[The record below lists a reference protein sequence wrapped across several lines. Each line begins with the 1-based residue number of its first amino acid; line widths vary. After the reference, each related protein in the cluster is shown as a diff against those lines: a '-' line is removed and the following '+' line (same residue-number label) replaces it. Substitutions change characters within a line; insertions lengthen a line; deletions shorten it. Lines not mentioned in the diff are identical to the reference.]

1 MNNEIEME
9 MQAMT
14 EIKVLADMN
23 YLLAFAS
30 NFCLVYLMCIAGS
43 ITREV
48 YAYKKDSGQTFRISK
63 ILLSALLATV
73 IMLAVIE
80 YIDLPFPVL
89 GMICYFFGMWGY
101 HLINFILRAKY
112 VAIFIKD
119 ILKEL
124 GNPILKGTAN
134 AIDEIRKE
142 AKEDLKES
150 EKKEQ
155 EKGIKAR
162 RARKANDGTPKIQ
175 AKTPPKEL
183 TVEDK
188 HEIVNNVYKDFGQ
201 MDEQIIRGK
210 IRSFNNGDRGNKAQ

>member
-1 MNNEIEME
+1 MAEVKI
-9 MQAMT
+9 
-14 EIKVLADMN
+14 LADAN
-23 YLLAFAS
+23 ILLMYAS
-30 NFCLVYLMCIAGS
+30 NFCLVYLMCVAGS

-80 YIDLPFPVL
+80 YVDLPFPVL

-142 AKEDLKES
+142 AKEDLKE
-150 EKKEQ
+150 EAKKKEA
-155 EKGIKAR
+155 EKESKTTELIP
-162 RARKANDGTPKIQ
+162 RANGKHQ
-175 AKTPPKEL
+175 KEM

-188 HEIVNNVYKDFGQ
+188 HAVVNRVYSRFDTTE
-201 MDEQIIRGK
+201 EQLLRNK
-210 IRSFNNGDRGNKAQ
+210 IRSIGGNNSTSNRDNNTQ

>member
-1 MNNEIEME
+1 
-9 MQAMT
+9 MT
-14 EIKVLADMN
+14 EVKVLTDVN
-23 YLLAFAS
+23 SLLMYGS
-30 NFCLVYLMCIAGS
+30 NFCLVYMMCVAGS

-80 YIDLPFPVL
+80 YVDLPFPVL

-142 AKEDLKES
+142 AKEDD
-150 EKKEQ
+150 KKEQ
-155 EKGIKAR
+155 EKKDKEKVHQQMGSIPPR
-162 RARKANDGTPKIQ
+162 GTHPKEKESPVKI
-175 AKTPPKEL
+175 PPKSPKDM

-188 HEIVNNVYKDFGQ
+188 HEIVSRVYSGFPT
-201 MDEQIIRGK
+201 MDEQIIRNK
-210 IRSFNNGDRGNKAQ
+210 IRRSVDRNKQDPKTD

>member
-1 MNNEIEME
+1 
-9 MQAMT
+9 MT
-14 EIKVLADMN
+14 EIKLLVDMN
-23 YLLAFAS
+23 YLLMYAS
-30 NFCLVYLMCIAGS
+30 NFCLVYLMCVAGS

-48 YAYKKDSGQTFRISK
+48 YAYKKDSGQKFRISK

-73 IMLAVIE
+73 ILLAVIE

-101 HLINFILRAKY
+101 HLINFLLRAKY

-142 AKEDLKES
+142 SKEES
-150 EKKEQ
+150 KNTEKEKKPRNNPDV
-155 EKGIKAR
+155 IDI
-162 RARKANDGTPKIQ
+162 RKSRTIGN
-175 AKTPPKEL
+175 KTISSDMS
-183 TVEDK
+183 VDDK
-188 HEIVNNVYKDFGQ
+188 HAVVNSIYEDFGS
-201 MDEQIIRGK
+201 MDEQLLRNK
-210 IRSFNNGDRGNKAQ
+210 IRSIDNEKK

>member
-1 MNNEIEME
+1 
-9 MQAMT
+9 MT
-14 EIKVLADMN
+14 EAKIIANMSS
-23 YLLAFAS
+23 LLMYGS
-30 NFCLVYLMCIAGS
+30 NFCLVYLMSVAGS

-63 ILLSALLATV
+63 ILLSALLSAV

-119 ILKEL
+119 ILKEV

-142 AKEDLKES
+142 AKEDKEDQDKKNQSDAKNLKR
-150 EKKEQ
+150 
-155 EKGIKAR
+155 GIK
-162 RARKANDGTPKIQ
+162 KAHETQKKSVPKIQ
-175 AKTPPKEL
+175 GKPSEKEL
-183 TVEDK
+183 TIEDK
-188 HEIVNNVYKDFGQ
+188 HAMVNDVYKDFPSI
-201 MDEQIIRGK
+201 DEKNIRAK
-210 IRSFNNGDRGNKAQ
+210 IRSINGTDKKSS

>member
-1 MNNEIEME
+1 
-9 MQAMT
+9 MT
-14 EIKVLADMN
+14 EVKILTDMN
-23 YLLAFAS
+23 SLLMYGS
-30 NFCLVYLMCIAGS
+30 NFCLVYLMCVAGS

-80 YIDLPFPVL
+80 YVDLPFPVL

-101 HLINFILRAKY
+101 HLINFLLRAKY

-142 AKEDLKES
+142 AKEDQKEL
-150 EKKEQ
+150 EKKKGQ
-155 EKGIKAR
+155 ETPAPQVPS
-162 RARKANDGTPKIQ
+162 ARKAIDQKKTSKYSGTKMSD
-175 AKTPPKEL
+175 L
-183 TVEDK
+183 SVDDK
-188 HEIVNNVYKDFGQ
+188 HAVVNSVYKNFNSV
-201 MDEQIIRGK
+201 DEQILRKK
-210 IRSFNNGDRGNKAQ
+210 IRSINGYKKDED

>member
-1 MNNEIEME
+1 
-9 MQAMT
+9 MT
-14 EIKVLADMN
+14 EIKLLVDMN
-23 YLLAFAS
+23 YLLMYAS
-30 NFCLVYLMCIAGS
+30 NFCLVYLMCVAGS

-48 YAYKKDSGQTFRISK
+48 YAYKKDSGQKFRISK

-80 YIDLPFPVL
+80 YVDLPFPVL

-101 HLINFILRAKY
+101 HLINFLLRAKY

-142 AKEDLKES
+142 SKEES
-150 EKKEQ
+150 KNTEKEKKPRNNPDV
-155 EKGIKAR
+155 IDI
-162 RARKANDGTPKIQ
+162 RKSRTIGN
-175 AKTPPKEL
+175 KTISADMS
-183 TVEDK
+183 VDDK
-188 HEIVNNVYKDFGQ
+188 HAVVNSIYEDFGS
-201 MDEQIIRGK
+201 MDEQLLRNK
-210 IRSFNNGDRGNKAQ
+210 IRSIDNDKK

>member
-1 MNNEIEME
+1 
-9 MQAMT
+9 
-14 EIKVLADMN
+14 
-23 YLLAFAS
+23 
-30 NFCLVYLMCIAGS
+30 MCVAGS

-48 YAYKKDSGQTFRISK
+48 YAYKKDSGQKFRISK

-73 IMLAVIE
+73 ILLAVIE

-101 HLINFILRAKY
+101 HLINFLLRAKY

-142 AKEDLKES
+142 SKEES
-150 EKKEQ
+150 KNTEKEKKPRSNPDV
-155 EKGIKAR
+155 IDI
-162 RARKANDGTPKIQ
+162 RKSRTIGN
-175 AKTPPKEL
+175 KTISSDMS
-183 TVEDK
+183 VDDK
-188 HEIVNNVYKDFGQ
+188 HAVVNSIYEDFGS
-201 MDEQIIRGK
+201 MDEQLLRNK
-210 IRSFNNGDRGNKAQ
+210 IRSIDNEKK

>member
-1 MNNEIEME
+1 
-9 MQAMT
+9 MT
-14 EIKVLADMN
+14 EIKLLVDMN
-23 YLLAFAS
+23 YLLMYAS
-30 NFCLVYLMCIAGS
+30 NFCLVYLMCVAGS

-48 YAYKKDSGQTFRISK
+48 YAYKKDSGQKFRISK

-73 IMLAVIE
+73 ILLAVIE

-101 HLINFILRAKY
+101 HLINFLLRAKY

-142 AKEDLKES
+142 SKEES
-150 EKKEQ
+150 KNTEKEKKPRSNPDV
-155 EKGIKAR
+155 IDI
-162 RARKANDGTPKIQ
+162 RKSRTIGN
-175 AKTPPKEL
+175 KTISSDMS
-183 TVEDK
+183 VDDK
-188 HEIVNNVYKDFGQ
+188 HAVVNSIYEDFGS
-201 MDEQIIRGK
+201 MDEQLLRNK
-210 IRSFNNGDRGNKAQ
+210 IRSIDNEKK

>member
-1 MNNEIEME
+1 ME
-9 MQAMT
+9 NKTMT
-14 EIKVLADMN
+14 EIKLLVDMN
-23 YLLAFAS
+23 YLLMYAS
-30 NFCLVYLMCIAGS
+30 NFCLVYLMCVAGS

-48 YAYKKDSGQTFRISK
+48 YAYKKDNGQKFRISK

-101 HLINFILRAKY
+101 HLINFLLRAKY

-142 AKEDLKES
+142 SKEES
-150 EKKEQ
+150 KNTEKEKKPRNNPDV
-155 EKGIKAR
+155 IDI
-162 RARKANDGTPKIQ
+162 RKSRTIGN
-175 AKTPPKEL
+175 KTISADMS
-183 TVEDK
+183 VDDK
-188 HEIVNNVYKDFGQ
+188 HAVVNSIYEDFGS
-201 MDEQIIRGK
+201 MDEQLLRNK
-210 IRSFNNGDRGNKAQ
+210 IRSIDNDKK

>member
-1 MNNEIEME
+1 
-9 MQAMT
+9 MT
-14 EIKVLADMN
+14 EVKILTDMN
-23 YLLAFAS
+23 SLLMYGS
-30 NFCLVYLMCIAGS
+30 NFCLVYLMCVAGS

-80 YIDLPFPVL
+80 YVDLPFPVL

-101 HLINFILRAKY
+101 HLINFLLRAKY

-142 AKEDLKES
+142 AKEDQKEL
-150 EKKEQ
+150 EKKKGQ
-155 EKGIKAR
+155 E
-162 RARKANDGTPKIQ
+162 TPAPQLQK
-175 AKTPPKEL
+175 
-183 TVEDK
+183 
-188 HEIVNNVYKDFGQ
+188 
-201 MDEQIIRGK
+201 
-210 IRSFNNGDRGNKAQ
+210 NK

>member
-1 MNNEIEME
+1 
-9 MQAMT
+9 MT
-14 EIKVLADMN
+14 EVKFLTDAN
-23 YLLAFAS
+23 SLLMYGS
-30 NFCLVYLMCIAGS
+30 NFCLVYLMCVAGS

-63 ILLSALLATV
+63 ILLSALLAAV

-80 YIDLPFPVL
+80 YVDLPFPVL

-142 AKEDLKES
+142 AKEDLKE
-150 EKKEQ
+150 EENKRKEQ
-155 EKGIKAR
+155 EGSKPAATIDIDTKVS
-162 RARKANDGTPKIQ
+162 KNMST
-175 AKTPPKEL
+175 
-183 TVEDK
+183 EDK
-188 HEIVNNVYKDFGQ
+188 HAVVNKVYSNFNSV
-201 MDEQIIRGK
+201 EERVLRNK
-210 IRSFNNGDRGNKAQ
+210 IRSINNGGRGNKAQ

>member
-1 MNNEIEME
+1 
-9 MQAMT
+9 MT
-14 EIKVLADMN
+14 EIKLLVDMN
-23 YLLAFAS
+23 YLLMYAS
-30 NFCLVYLMCIAGS
+30 NFCLVYLMCVAGS

-48 YAYKKDSGQTFRISK
+48 YAYKKDSGQKFRISK

-101 HLINFILRAKY
+101 HLINFLLRAKY

-142 AKEDLKES
+142 SKEES
-150 EKKEQ
+150 KNTEKEKKPRNNPDV
-155 EKGIKAR
+155 IDI
-162 RARKANDGTPKIQ
+162 RKSRTIGN
-175 AKTPPKEL
+175 KTISADMS
-183 TVEDK
+183 VDDK
-188 HEIVNNVYKDFGQ
+188 HAVVNSIYEDFGS
-201 MDEQIIRGK
+201 MDEQLLRNK
-210 IRSFNNGDRGNKAQ
+210 IRSIDNEKK

>member
-1 MNNEIEME
+1 
-9 MQAMT
+9 MT
-14 EIKVLADMN
+14 EAKVLTDMN
-23 YLLAFAS
+23 SLLTYGS
-30 NFCLVYLMCIAGS
+30 NFCLVYLMCVAGS

-63 ILLSALLATV
+63 ILLSALLAS
-73 IMLAVIE
+73 IILLAVIE
-80 YIDLPFPVL
+80 YVDLPFPVL

-142 AKEDLKES
+142 AKEDQKE
-150 EKKEQ
+150 EAKKKEAQ
-155 EKGIKAR
+155 
-162 RARKANDGTPKIQ
+162 Q
-175 AKTPPKEL
+175 SAKPQGLLPRGKSGKDI

-188 HEIVNNVYKDFGQ
+188 HEVVSKVYKNFNT
-201 MDEQIIRGK
+201 MDEQILRSK
-210 IRSFNNGDRGNKAQ
+210 IRSIDGSSHKGNKAQ

>member
-1 MNNEIEME
+1 ME
-9 MQAMT
+9 NKTMT
-14 EIKVLADMN
+14 EIKLLVDMN
-23 YLLAFAS
+23 YLLMYAS
-30 NFCLVYLMCIAGS
+30 NFCLVYLMCVAGS

-48 YAYKKDSGQTFRISK
+48 YAYKKDSGQKFRISK

-101 HLINFILRAKY
+101 HLINFLLRAKY

-142 AKEDLKES
+142 SKEES
-150 EKKEQ
+150 KNTEKEKKPRNNPDVIDIH
-155 EKGIKAR
+155 KSRTIG
-162 RARKANDGTPKIQ
+162 N
-175 AKTPPKEL
+175 KTISADMS
-183 TVEDK
+183 VDDK
-188 HEIVNNVYKDFGQ
+188 HAVVNSIYEDFGS
-201 MDEQIIRGK
+201 MDEQLLRNK
-210 IRSFNNGDRGNKAQ
+210 IRSIDNDKK